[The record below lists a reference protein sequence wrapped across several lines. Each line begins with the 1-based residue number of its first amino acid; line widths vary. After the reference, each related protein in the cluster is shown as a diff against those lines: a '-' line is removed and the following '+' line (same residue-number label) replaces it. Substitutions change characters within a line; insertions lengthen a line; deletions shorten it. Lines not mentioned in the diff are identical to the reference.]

1 MPEFHTAEYW
11 DSVGFTKDADA
22 LVQRHTS
29 FVHSIAREYYH
40 PSLGLGF
47 EDLLQEG
54 FSGLLEAAN
63 RFRPE
68 RGCKFVTY
76 AAWWVRKPILRLITE
91 QSQNIK
97 IPAYRWSH
105 LIQARHARDERRFGT
120 ARPGGP
126 EPDQALDHL
135 LPISRGEV
143 SLEETFDSEV
153 TLKEFLSDATSPD
166 PMDFALGRE
175 VRELLGQ
182 ALCILEARERAI
194 LCRHYGVDGRE
205 EETLQEIGE
214 TLGLTRERVRQ
225 IEGEA
230 LGKLTRWMR
239 RRERG
244 LAD

>member
-1 MPEFHTAEYW
+1 M
-11 DSVGFTKDADA
+11 GFTKDAEA

-54 FSGLLEAAN
+54 FSGLLEAAS

-105 LIQARHARDERRFGT
+105 LIQARHARDERRLGT
-120 ARPGGP
+120 TRPGGADP
-126 EPDQALDHL
+126 APDVGLDHL

-153 TLKEFLSDATSPD
+153 TLKEFLSDASSPD
-166 PMDFALGRE
+166 PMDCALGRE
-175 VRELLGQ
+175 VRQLLGE
-182 ALCILEARERAI
+182 ALAILDERESLI
-194 LCRHYGVDGRE
+194 LCRHYGIDGRD
-205 EETLQEIGE
+205 EETLQVIGE
-214 TLGLTRERVRQ
+214 SLGLTRERVRQ
-225 IEGEA
+225 IESEA

-244 LAD
+244 LAG